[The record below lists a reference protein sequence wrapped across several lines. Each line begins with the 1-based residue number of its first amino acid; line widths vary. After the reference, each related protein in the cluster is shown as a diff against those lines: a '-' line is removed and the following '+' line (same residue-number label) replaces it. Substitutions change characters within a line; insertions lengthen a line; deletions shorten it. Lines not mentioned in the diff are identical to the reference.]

1 MPLEEGGLEWL
12 YELLQDVQLEQFFTR
27 FRDDL
32 QITRLS
38 HFDYVQ
44 SDDLEKIGLGMSLNF
59 KNKKSHE
66 INFKKIFLGK
76 PGIRRLLD
84 AVKKRKTQQWRKS
97 IINKIIPL
105 SDAKKSSDK
114 KNKKNVTEEMVQH
127 SMSCLINEKDL
138 T

>member
-59 KNKKSHE
+59 KNKNSHE
-66 INFKKIFLGK
+66 INFKKNFLGK